1 MKCRKR
7 NLPKLH
13 ATWLVFASRWLDF
26 CLPAGNDKWNIT
38 FQTNALTQYTHT
50 NWSKFKSCQ
59 GNRSHLLFS
68 NTYLLET
75 SARTSRT
82 GEVISNLEVKIAL
95 CLLFWQKELDEA
107 SRWSI
112 KFKAV
117 CLQPWHYHVLG
128 LNQTWPPKRQFHY
141 ILYRFP
147 TAKNSDQRTNFG
159 INLPC
164 DEWPM

>member
-1 MKCRKR
+1 MQ
-7 NLPKLH
+7 
-13 ATWLVFASRWLDF
+13 LDL
-26 CLPAGNDKWNIT
+26 CLPAGDWTSVCQQVMINETLPFK
-38 FQTNALTQYTHT
+38 QTHWHNTLTLIDQH
-50 NWSKFKSCQ
+50 SSCQ
-59 GNRSHLLFS
+59 GNRSHLFS

-82 GEVISNLEVKIAL
+82 GEVISNLEVKITL

-147 TAKNSDQRTNFG
+147 TAKNTDQRTNFG